1 MDPEVFV
8 LKSSGQRQSLL
19 LSLGLLSLFVLV
31 WHLATVRPPFDP
43 KGLTPD
49 QLQKMEFNGDIV
61 RRRDGRYVYNP
72 EKTQGLPG
80 PWADAKIS

>member
-1 MDPEVFV
+1 MDTEVFV
-8 LKSSGQRQSLL
+8 LKSSGQRQPRL
-19 LSLGLLSLFVLV
+19 LSLGLLGLFVLV
-31 WHLATVRPPFDP
+31 WHLVTIRPPFDP

-49 QLQKMEFNGDIV
+49 QLQKMEYTGDIV